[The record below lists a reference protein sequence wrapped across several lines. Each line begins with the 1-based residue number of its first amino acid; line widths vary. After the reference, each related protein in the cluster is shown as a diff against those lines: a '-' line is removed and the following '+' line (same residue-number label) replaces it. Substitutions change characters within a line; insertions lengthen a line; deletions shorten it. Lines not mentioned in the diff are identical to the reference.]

1 MRNNDFKSD
10 EADSLVLKY
19 ADESFSLSDAIRF
32 EVLVKKDPELAIQ
45 ARVNREI
52 ANRLSLLP
60 RITARDGFT
69 ERLMLMLGK

>member
-1 MRNNDFKSD
+1 M
-10 EADSLVLKY
+10 LKY

-32 EVLVKKDPELAIQ
+32 EVLVKKDPGLALQ

-52 ANRLSLLP
+52 SNRLGSLP

-69 ERLMLMLGK
+69 ERLLLMLGK